1 MIDEEIQIIINDMFY
16 HTKEILKF
24 LKSLKVGKYN
34 TYLEDLTDYALC
46 TAEGIQV
53 IEYYIYELEIKL
65 YDLLNEGEYFE

>member
-34 TYLEDLTDYALC
+34 TYLEDLID
-46 TAEGIQV
+46 
-53 IEYYIYELEIKL
+53 
-65 YDLLNEGEYFE
+65 